1 MTIEEMAKAH
11 LENVKKAL
19 HDLLVQREKINQ
31 EIEKVNEY
39 LKQGEAI
46 VLDSQHVNESVSTEV

>member
-19 HDLLVQREKINQ
+19 NDLLVQRQRINE
-31 EIEKVNEY
+31 EIEKINEY
-39 LKQGEAI
+39 LKQGEAL
-46 VLDSQHVNESVSTEV
+46 VLDSQHVNGAVSTDN

>member
-19 HDLLVQREKINQ
+19 NDLLVQRQRIHE
-31 EIEKVNEY
+31 EIEKINEY
-39 LKQGEAI
+39 LKQGEAL
-46 VLDSQHVNESVSTEV
+46 VLDSQHVNQAVSTDN